1 MKKMQFSNVLPV
13 FLLAMI
19 FLAACSGSPESKFL
33 GTWLVEDVQAD
44 VDTSQ
49 IKPEVLERALDV
61 YRSVSFEFM
70 EGDSMDIVSDGNKHT
85 GEWNYNEEEKTIYI
99 KMDGSRAPE
108 LMKFAEYVDG
118 KLINTN
124 NTQIGTIVVT
134 YIKD

>member
-1 MKKMQFSNVLPV
+1 MKKIQFSNFLP
-13 FLLAMI
+13 LLIIAMM
-19 FLAACSGSPESKFL
+19 FFAACSGSPGSKIL
-33 GTWLVEDVQAD
+33 GSWSVEDVQAD

-49 IKPEVLERALDV
+49 IKPEVLEGALDV

-70 EGDSMDIVSDGNKHT
+70 EGDSMNIVSDETTHS
-85 GEWNYNEEEKTIYI
+85 GEWNYNEEEKAVYI
-99 KMDGSRAPE
+99 KMDGSRAPD
-108 LMKFAEYVDG
+108 LMKFADYVDG